1 MDVLLHIGQSKTGTS
16 AIQAFLTLN
25 RDRLAK
31 GGIIYPSVRVGGM
44 NIDLGAH
51 NAVADAIMGRSIYP
65 FLSIEEYSAQFFGKD
80 KNAAAHRMIISGEH
94 FFGGEPRIWDVSG
107 ERDYFVRYQDK
118 VRGVAR
124 FLDGHQTDILLY
136 LRPQVDWLESA
147 ASQTIRI
154 QGLLTRRDAYQNDRQ
169 FYQMMKPQLRYGRL
183 LDIWQEEM
191 PQARITAVPYVR
203 SQLVNGDSIS
213 DFLFRAGLDAG
224 ALRLGKTQLSVNDS
238 ISRDFIEVKKIL
250 NLSRHSSVRERATI
264 ACLLRLSGN
273 SRFGARYSFPAEI
286 AAEVAA
292 LAEEE
297 NAIVNAKYICEG
309 ARLAAIGDDRRAAA
323 APTPED
329 IAAAMAAFKAEFARP
344 RYRIMEMDYGVR
356 SFLRQKA
363 RPVHGM
369 LHQLKKLYRA
379 AAYRKA

>member
-16 AIQAFLTLN
+16 AIQSFLTLN
-25 RDRLAK
+25 RDRLES

-44 NIDLGAH
+44 SVDPGSH
-51 NAVADAIMGRSIYP
+51 NALADALAGTRSYP
-65 FLSIEEYSAQFFGKD
+65 FLSAAEYSAQFFGEGRY
-80 KNAAAHRMIISGEH
+80 AGARRMIISGEH
-94 FFGGEPRIWDVSG
+94 FFGGQPRIWDVAG
-107 ERDYFVRYQDK
+107 EQAYFEGYRDK
-118 VRGVAR
+118 VRRVAR
-124 FLDGHQTDILLY
+124 FFDGHRTEILVY
-136 LRPQVDWLESA
+136 LRPQVDWLASG

-169 FYQMMKPQLRYGRL
+169 FYRMMQPLLRYGRL
-183 LDIWQEEM
+183 LNIWQEEM

-238 ISRDFIEVKKIL
+238 ISRDFIEVKKVL
-250 NLSRHSSVRERATI
+250 NLGRHSKGREHAII
-264 ACLLRLSGN
+264 ACLLRLSRN
-273 SRFGARYSFPAEI
+273 SRFSSRYSFPAEI

-329 IAAAMAAFKAEFARP
+329 IAAAMAAFRAEFARP

-369 LHQLKKLYRA
+369 LHQLKKLYHA
-379 AAYRKA
+379 ATYRKA